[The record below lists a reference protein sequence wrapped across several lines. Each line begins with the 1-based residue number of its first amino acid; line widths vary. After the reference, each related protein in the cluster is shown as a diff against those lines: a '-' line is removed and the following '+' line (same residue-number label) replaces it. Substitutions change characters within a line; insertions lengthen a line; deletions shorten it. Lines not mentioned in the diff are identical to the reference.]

1 MLKTSKTIQK
11 NSSTTQNKTNKYANR
26 IKRMSDVTDIY
37 DGGVRI
43 YRTDKS
49 GDVYQLSMYIR
60 DERRYVR
67 KSLKTKDKQIAIE
80 IAKKEFI
87 TYQAKIQSGEKI
99 FSITAEELA
108 IKYLEFIEKQVKE
121 NQLSVR
127 RQSNIKTFTKHY
139 LDFVGKKTKIQ
150 NIDKNKFEE
159 YRSYRQGKKKDIR
172 MGVVQ
177 NESTTIKQIYKFA
190 KNKGFIQQNYELDF
204 GKFKVDKNE
213 SSRVAYEVKDYKQL
227 VDVGMYWYKKVSE
240 LHVKRDEEI
249 YYRRTIRDFI
259 VLMGNYGFRTQE
271 LLLLKWNDITIHDDE
286 TVTIRIRKENTKVRK
301 ERKIRG
307 RRSDVFERRM
317 NYSKYIDSDDYVF
330 SRFNKKDVMTKT
342 LLYDYYNTLL
352 KEVKKEHED
361 FEEQDLYSL
370 RHFFITSHLI
380 ASKISVY
387 DLAKYCGT
395 SLQQISNTYDNVKME
410 EISKKMLSYSFKF
423 DKNNNIILDDDIN
436 DMGKM

>member
-43 YRTDKS
+43 YKTEKS
-49 GDVYQLSMYIR
+49 GDVYQLSMYIK

-67 KSLKTKDKQIAIE
+67 KSLKTKDKQIAIG

-87 TYQAKIQSGEKI
+87 SYQSKIESGEKI

-108 IKYLEFIEKQVKE
+108 IKYLEYIEKQVQE

-227 VDVGMYWYKKVSE
+227 VDVGMYWYKKVSD
-240 LHVKRDEEI
+240 LHVKREEEI

-330 SRFNKKDVMTKT
+330 SRFSKKDVMTKT